1 MLRRT
6 ARPVFRN
13 GSGIGL
19 HDGGMLPHRLVAWAV
34 RSVLRRGGRGRA
46 DGHPA
51 HGAKV
56 SILLMHAWG
65 MGGTIR
71 TTLNVAGHLAQ
82 RHEVEVISIVRR
94 RDEPFFPFPPGV
106 TVTAVDDQRP
116 LPAKGLR
123 RLVRRV
129 LRGRRSR
136 LMHPADRSHRACTL
150 WTDLLLVRKLWRVRS
165 GVLLATRPALN
176 LLALDT
182 ARPGVVTVGE
192 EHMNFPTHKPL
203 MQAEIRRRYPGLDAL
218 VVLTGDDLRS
228 YDDVLDGTTRLEQIP
243 NAVPRLDGPASDL
256 TRPVVLAAGR
266 LMNQK
271 GFDRL
276 IPAFAAVARSHP
288 EWTLR
293 ICGNGPKRRSLRKMI
308 AEHGLEDNVVLA
320 GAVSDM
326 GAEMAG
332 ASMFV
337 LSSRFEGLPMVMLE
351 AMSKGLPVVSFDCP
365 TGPREVIED
374 GHSGILV
381 PQGDEEALGRAM
393 LELVEDPERRA
404 RLGAAALA
412 RADDYS
418 LGAIGPRWDELLASL
433 DGAVVR
439 RGAASARPRRRRR

>member
-1 MLRRT
+1 
-6 ARPVFRN
+6 
-13 GSGIGL
+13 
-19 HDGGMLPHRLVAWAV
+19 MLPHRLVAWAV
-34 RSVLRRGGRGRA
+34 RSVLRRGGRGRG
-46 DGHPA
+46 DGHPG
-51 HGAKV
+51 HGGKV

-71 TTLNVAGHLAQ
+71 TTLNVAGHLAE
-82 RHEVEVISIVRR
+82 RHDVEVISIVRR

-116 LPAKGLR
+116 QPAHGLR

-129 LRGRRSR
+129 LRAQPSR
-136 LMHPADRSHRACTL
+136 LMHPADRAHRACTL
-150 WTDLLLVRKLWRVRS
+150 WTDLQLVRTLWRVRS
-165 GVLLATRPALN
+165 GVLVATRPALN

-203 MQAEIRRRYPGLDAL
+203 MQAEIRRRYPELDAL
-218 VVLTGDDLRS
+218 VVLTDDDLRS
-228 YDDVLDGTTRLEQIP
+228 YGEVLAGSTRLSRIP
-243 NAVPRLDGPASDL
+243 NAVPKLDGPLSDL
-256 TRPVVLAAGR
+256 TKPVVLAAGR

-293 ICGNGPKRRSLRKMI
+293 ICGNGPKRRSLRKLV
-308 AEHGLEDNVVLA
+308 AEHGLEDNIVLA

-365 TGPREVIED
+365 TGPAEVIED
-374 GHSGILV
+374 GRTGILV
-381 PQGDEEALGRAM
+381 PEGDEDALGRAM
-393 LELVEDPERRA
+393 LELVEDEERRA

-412 RADDYS
+412 RSADYS
-418 LGAIGPRWDELLASL
+418 LDAIGPRWDELLTSL
-433 DGAVVR
+433 DGAALT
-439 RGAASARPRRRRR
+439 RGAAPARPARRRR